1 MLSALLALAGKGNK
15 RRDSFRSTGYMVGGG
30 LMGDDES
37 VWEASVLVLNV
48 ATYRCVVPSEGSDV
62 CALIPTWSILACFRC
77 SSRMGRSCNIW
88 Y

>member
-15 RRDSFRSTGYMVGGG
+15 RRDSLRSSAHMVGGG

-48 ATYRCVVPSEGSDV
+48 ATYRYV
-62 CALIPTWSILACFRC
+62 
-77 SSRMGRSCNIW
+77 
-88 Y
+88 